1 MGRSDI
7 ASPKYLLRD
16 LVFKHSGTMTIAE
29 VLNSRQFRGYDADFI
44 HKLVFTLRRGNR
56 RGEDAHKGRDFGCG
70 QEAWEIL
77 DKTIYGLE
85 SCLTQSMRRRI
96 QLRRHAKERGVSEQT
111 DLDNLIFRGRI
122 DRDGVVHKEAIIRGL
137 EASSKDLKRAAA
149 SSSSV
154 RDTLEEH
161 ERDFGNGD

>member
-1 MGRSDI
+1 MGRRDI

-16 LVFKHSGTMTIAE
+16 LVLKHGGTMTIAA
-29 VLNSRQFRGYDADFI
+29 VLNSRQFRGYDTDFI
-44 HKLVFTLRRGNR
+44 RRLVFTLRSGHK
-56 RGEDAHKGRDFGCG
+56 GQDGHKGRDFGFG

-85 SCLTQSMRRRI
+85 SCLTQGMRRRI
-96 QLRRHAKERGVSEQT
+96 QMRRHAKERGVSEQT

-122 DRDGVVHKEAIIRGL
+122 ERNGVVHKEAIVRGL
-137 EASSKDLKRAAA
+137 EASSQALKRAVS

-154 RDTLEEH
+154 RGTLEEH
-161 ERDFGNGD
+161 EKDFVE

>member
-7 ASPKYLLRD
+7 ASPKFLLRD
-16 LVFKHSGTMTIAE
+16 LVFKHSGAMTIAE
-29 VLNSRQFRGYDADFI
+29 VLNSRQFRGYDTDFI
-44 HKLVFTLRRGNR
+44 RRLVFTLRS
-56 RGEDAHKGRDFGCG
+56 DHKGRDFGFG

-77 DKTIYGLE
+77 DKKIYGLE
-85 SCLTQSMRRRI
+85 GCLTQGMRRRI
-96 QLRRHAKERGVSEQT
+96 QMRRHAKERGVSEQT
-111 DLDNLIFRGRI
+111 DLDNLIFRGRL

-161 ERDFGNGD
+161 EKDFSSGD